1 MKRINIWW
9 KARPIFFWIQILVI
23 YVPILPVLQVDSV
36 TSACYLNSIQFKFLK
51 KKYDSDKNHYKYK
64 VERRITFYPIL
75 DLKTESCS
83 KKNLYSN
90 RMEYALGR
98 KDSNLRITGPKPG
111 ALPLGHA
118 PFQFL
123 FEINKE

>member
-1 MKRINIWW
+1 MMKSTPN
-9 KARPIFFWIQILVI
+9 FFLNSNPCDLCSYLTCITGRFSYICMLVE
-23 YVPILPVLQVDSV
+23 LDSV
-36 TSACYLNSIQFKFLK
+36 QVCE